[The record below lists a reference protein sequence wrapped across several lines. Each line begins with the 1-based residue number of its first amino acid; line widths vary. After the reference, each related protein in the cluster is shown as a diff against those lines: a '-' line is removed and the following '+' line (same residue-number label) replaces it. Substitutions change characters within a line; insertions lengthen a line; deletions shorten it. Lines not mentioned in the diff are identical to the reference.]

1 MPIYLITNRSTDA
14 QRLVRAA
21 NKAAAIRHVA
31 ADTLGAQVAS
41 SETLVDLLQ
50 DGVRVETA
58 GEPVDEQRDDSGE
71 AVADEPSE
79 AAA

>member
-31 ADTLGAQVAS
+31 ADTLGAQVAAA
-41 SETLVDLLQ
+41 ETLVELLQ
-50 DGVRVETA
+50 DGVRVEDAGAEPPTA
-58 GEPVDEQRDDSGE
+58 PRDDSDRDIHDG
-71 AVADEPSE
+71 SE
-79 AAA
+79 R

>member
-1 MPIYLITNRSTDA
+1 MPVYLITNRSTDT

-41 SETLVDLLQ
+41 AETLIELLQ
-50 DGVRVETA
+50 DGVRVEDA
-58 GEPVDEQRDDSGE
+58 GEVLR
-71 AVADEPSE
+71 DEPSE